1 MRGLTFSLRG
11 RTAVEIQEIIYESDI
26 NLHLYL
32 QIIVSDWVVAERLSE
47 CKSAD
52 LKALASTFL
61 NCYLI
66 QLMETGLLH
75 ADPHPGNLMRT
86 ADGKLVIL
94 DFGLMTE
101 VNENQRIGL
110 VEFIA
115 HLTMEDW
122 DSLFMDLVTLGEGGM
137 NAVGACHPPL
147 SLSSALS

>member
-1 MRGLTFSLRG
+1 MS
-11 RTAVEIQEIIYESDI
+11 E
-26 NLHLYL
+26 
-32 QIIVSDWVVAERLSE
+32 WVVAERLSE
-47 CKSAD
+47 CKPAD
-52 LKALASTFL
+52 LKALASVFL

-122 DSLFMDLVTLGEGGM
+122 DSLFMDLVTLGECDNLGLG
-137 NAVGACHPPL
+137 
-147 SLSSALS
+147 S